1 MNFLGLG
8 PNSSTTSIEARN
20 DGESITA
27 EQFVERLR
35 SRIYEMERTLAEDEQ
50 LDVVAFLPSGK
61 AISVG
66 VVSYENPSL
75 VILNGQEQETGK
87 VCTLLA
93 HQSSVQ
99 VLVSVEVMGQ
109 GEIRK
114 VLRYAQEKW

>member
-35 SRIYEMERTLAEDEQ
+35 SRIYEMERTLAEDDQ

-114 VLRYAQEKW
+114 VLRFAQEKW

>member
-1 MNFLGLG
+1 MNFLGLV
-8 PNSSTTSIEARN
+8 PNSSTASIEARS
-20 DGESITA
+20 DGEPITA

-35 SRIYEMERTLAEDEQ
+35 SRIHEMERTLAEDEQ

-61 AISVG
+61 AISVE

-99 VLVSVEVMGQ
+99 VLVSVEVMAQ
-109 GEIRK
+109 REMKK
-114 VLRYAQEKW
+114 VLRFAQEKW

>member
-114 VLRYAQEKW
+114 VLRFAQEKW